1 MKNEPQT
8 AFYGMFVAA
17 MYFLV
22 IILFRAGKENI
33 ACIIHGILVNGLA
46 KVCLNMRRDYGKMV
60 FGGAYFWRRFFMC
73 VSDFGYIGSFP

>member
-46 KVCLNMRRDYGKMV
+46 KV
-60 FGGAYFWRRFFMC
+60 
-73 VSDFGYIGSFP
+73 